1 MVSPVFICWCE
12 IGGDVM
18 TNEELAL
25 KIQNGERNLIPTL
38 WEQVERFIYL
48 KSENWYWQ
56 HEETCIRCGVA
67 LDDLKQV
74 SYFAFLD
81 AIRYYTS
88 ADSYK
93 FLTYLVF
100 PLRNRFNEAC
110 GIRTKAQAQRP
121 LNRCKSLNAAVPGSE
136 EGITYEDTIIDELAA
151 EDFQRAEDGI
161 YNEQLRSVLDEC
173 LVTLPEVQ
181 SAVIRYR
188 YFEGLTVEKA
198 GERVGLTYVQCRNRE
213 TEGLRK
219 LRRGKNRERLEV
231 FAEDIISRYAY
242 YGSYSLWRATGTS
255 STEYTALKLIEET

>member
-1 MVSPVFICWCE
+1 
-12 IGGDVM
+12 M

-56 HEETCIRCGVA
+56 HEETCIRCGVD

-88 ADSYK
+88 ADGYK

-110 GIRTKAQAQRP
+110 GIRTKAQRP
-121 LNRCKSLNAAVPGSE
+121 LNRCKSLNAAVSGSE

-151 EDFQRAEDGI
+151 EDFQRAEDCI

-173 LVTLPEVQ
+173 LATLPEVQ

-188 YFEGLTVEKA
+188 YFEGLTAEKA
-198 GERVGLTYVQCRNRE
+198 VQKVGLTYVQCRNRE

-242 YGSYSLWRATGTS
+242 CSSYSLWRATGTS

>member
-1 MVSPVFICWCE
+1 MSPVFMWWYE
-12 IGGDVM
+12 IGGDIM

-151 EDFQRAEDGI
+151 EDFQRAEDCI

-173 LVTLPEVQ
+173 LATLPEVQ
-181 SAVIRYR
+181 STVIQYR
-188 YFEGLTVEKA
+188 YFEGLTAEKA

-242 YGSYSLWRATGTS
+242 CSSYSLWRATGTS

>member
-1 MVSPVFICWCE
+1 MA
-12 IGGDVM
+12 
-18 TNEELAL
+18 NEELAL
-25 KIQNGERNLIPTL
+25 KIQNGERNLISTL
-38 WEQVERFIYL
+38 WEQVKRFIYL

-56 HEETCIRCGVA
+56 HEETCIRCGVD

-88 ADSYK
+88 ADGYK

-121 LNRCKSLNAAVPGSE
+121 LNRCKSLNAAVSGSE
-136 EGITYEDTIIDELAA
+136 EGITYEDIIVDEIAA

-173 LVTLPEVQ
+173 LATLPEVQ
-181 SAVIRYR
+181 SPVIQYR
-188 YFEGLTVEKA
+188 YFEGLTAEEVGQK
-198 GERVGLTYVQCRNRE
+198 VGLTYVQCRNRE
-213 TEGLRK
+213 TDGLRK
-219 LRRGKNRERLEV
+219 LRRGKNRKRLEA

-242 YGSYSLWRATGTS
+242 CSSYSLWKATGTS

>member
-1 MVSPVFICWCE
+1 M
-12 IGGDVM
+12 
-18 TNEELAL
+18 EL
-25 KIQNGERNLIPTL
+25 K
-38 WEQVERFIYL
+38 V
-48 KSENWYWQ
+48 
-56 HEETCIRCGVA
+56 
-67 LDDLKQV
+67 
-74 SYFAFLD
+74 
-81 AIRYYTS
+81 
-88 ADSYK
+88 
-93 FLTYLVF
+93 LTYLVF
-100 PLRNRFNEAC
+100 PLRKRFNEAC

-136 EGITYEDTIIDELAA
+136 EGITYEDTIVDELAA

-173 LVTLPEVQ
+173 LATLPEVQ

-219 LRRGKNRERLEV
+219 LRRGKNRERLET
-231 FAEDIISRYAY
+231 FADGIISRYAY

-255 STEYTALKLIEET
+255 STEYTALKNI

>member
-56 HEETCIRCGVA
+56 HEETCIRCGLA

-121 LNRCKSLNAAVPGSE
+121 LNRCKSLNAAGPGFE
-136 EGITYEDTIIDELAA
+136 EGITYEDTIIA
-151 EDFQRAEDGI
+151 
-161 YNEQLRSVLDEC
+161 
-173 LVTLPEVQ
+173 
-181 SAVIRYR
+181 
-188 YFEGLTVEKA
+188 
-198 GERVGLTYVQCRNRE
+198 CR
-213 TEGLRK
+213 
-219 LRRGKNRERLEV
+219 
-231 FAEDIISRYAY
+231 
-242 YGSYSLWRATGTS
+242 
-255 STEYTALKLIEET
+255 

>member
-1 MVSPVFICWCE
+1 
-12 IGGDVM
+12 M

-100 PLRNRFNEAC
+100 RC
-110 GIRTKAQAQRP
+110 GIGLTRRAESAQR
-121 LNRCKSLNAAVPGSE
+121 
-136 EGITYEDTIIDELAA
+136 
-151 EDFQRAEDGI
+151 
-161 YNEQLRSVLDEC
+161 
-173 LVTLPEVQ
+173 
-181 SAVIRYR
+181 
-188 YFEGLTVEKA
+188 
-198 GERVGLTYVQCRNRE
+198 
-213 TEGLRK
+213 
-219 LRRGKNRERLEV
+219 RRHKGR
-231 FAEDIISRYAY
+231 
-242 YGSYSLWRATGTS
+242 
-255 STEYTALKLIEET
+255 

>member
-1 MVSPVFICWCE
+1 VSPVFMWWYE

-88 ADSYK
+88 ADGYK

-151 EDFQRAEDGI
+151 EDFQRAEDDI

-173 LVTLPEVQ
+173 LATLPEVQ
-181 SAVIRYR
+181 STVIQYR
-188 YFEGLTVEKA
+188 YFEGLTAEKA
-198 GERVGLTYVQCRNRE
+198 GQKVGLTYVQCRNRE

-219 LRRGKNRERLEV
+219 LRRGKNRKRLEA

-242 YGSYSLWRATGTS
+242 CGSYSLWKATGTS

>member
-1 MVSPVFICWCE
+1 
-12 IGGDVM
+12 M

-88 ADSYK
+88 ADGYK

-110 GIRTKAQAQRP
+110 GIHTKAQAQRP
-121 LNRCKSLNAAVPGSE
+121 LNRCKSLNAAVPGFE
-136 EGITYEDTIIDELAA
+136 EGITYEDTIVDELAVRTSKGGGWHIQRTAA
-151 EDFQRAEDGI
+151 ER
-161 YNEQLRSVLDEC
+161 LDEC
-173 LVTLPEVQ
+173 LATLPEVQ

-198 GERVGLTYVQCRNRE
+198 GEKVGLTYVQCRNRE

-219 LRRGKNRERLEV
+219 LRRGKNRERLET
-231 FAEDIISRYAY
+231 FADGIISRYAY

>member
-1 MVSPVFICWCE
+1 
-12 IGGDVM
+12 M
-18 TNEELAL
+18 TNEEFAL

-88 ADSYK
+88 ADGYK

-151 EDFQRAEDGI
+151 EDFQRAENGI

-173 LVTLPEVQ
+173 LATLPEVQ
-181 SAVIRYR
+181 STVIQYR
-188 YFEGLTVEKA
+188 YFEGLTPM
-198 GERVGLTYVQCRNRE
+198 RIQSLTSLPLRTSKGRRMAYTTNSCGAFLMSVWQLSPRCRAPLFSIVI
-213 TEGLRK
+213 LR
-219 LRRGKNRERLEV
+219 G
-231 FAEDIISRYAY
+231 
-242 YGSYSLWRATGTS
+242 
-255 STEYTALKLIEET
+255 

>member
-1 MVSPVFICWCE
+1 
-12 IGGDVM
+12 M

-121 LNRCKSLNAAVPGSE
+121 LNRCKSLNAAVPGFE

-173 LVTLPEVQ
+173 LATLPEVQ

>member
-1 MVSPVFICWCE
+1 
-12 IGGDVM
+12 M

-88 ADSYK
+88 ADGYK

-110 GIRTKAQAQRP
+110 GIHTKAQAQRP
-121 LNRCKSLNAAVPGSE
+121 LNRCKSLNAAVPGFE
-136 EGITYEDTIIDELAA
+136 EGITYEDTIVDELAA

-161 YNEQLRSVLDEC
+161 YNEQARSVLMSVWQPSPRC
-173 LVTLPEVQ
+173 RAPLFGTAIL
-181 SAVIRYR
+181 R
-188 YFEGLTVEKA
+188 GWTVEKA
-198 GERVGLTYVQCRNRE
+198 GEKVGLTYVQCRNRE

-219 LRRGKNRERLEV
+219 LRRGKNRERLET
-231 FAEDIISRYAY
+231 FADGIISRYAY

>member
-1 MVSPVFICWCE
+1 MSPVFMWWYE
-12 IGGDVM
+12 IGGDIM

-25 KIQNGERNLIPTL
+25 KIQNGERDLIPPL

-88 ADSYK
+88 ADGYK

-136 EGITYEDTIIDELAA
+136 EGITYEDIIVDEIAA

-173 LVTLPEVQ
+173 LATLPEVQ
-181 SAVIRYR
+181 STVIQYR
-188 YFEGLTVEKA
+188 YFEGLTAEEVGQK
-198 GERVGLTYVQCRNRE
+198 VGLTYVQCRNRE
-213 TEGLRK
+213 TDGLRK
-219 LRRGKNRERLEV
+219 LRRGKNRKRLEA

-242 YGSYSLWRATGTS
+242 CSSYSLWKATGTS

>member
-1 MVSPVFICWCE
+1 
-12 IGGDVM
+12 M

-88 ADSYK
+88 ADGYK

-100 PLRNRFNEAC
+100 PLRNRFNEIVKSPDVIALKAC

-121 LNRCKSLNAAVPGSE
+121 LNRCKSLNAAVPGFE

-173 LVTLPEVQ
+173 LATLPEVQ

>member
-1 MVSPVFICWCE
+1 MSPVFMWWYE
-12 IGGDVM
+12 IGGDIM

-25 KIQNGERNLIPTL
+25 KIQNGERDLIPPL

-56 HEETCIRCGVA
+56 HGETCIRCGVA

-88 ADSYK
+88 ADGYK

-151 EDFQRAEDGI
+151 EDFQKAEDGI
-161 YNEQLRSVLDEC
+161 YSEQLRSVLDEC
-173 LVTLPEVQ
+173 LATLPEVQ
-181 SAVIRYR
+181 STVIQYR
-188 YFEGLTVEKA
+188 YFEGLTAEKA
-198 GERVGLTYVQCRNRE
+198 GQKVGLTYVQCRNRE

-219 LRRGKNRERLEV
+219 LRRGKNRKRLEA

-242 YGSYSLWRATGTS
+242 CGSYSLWKATGTS